1 MKLYGLL
8 AVAVVCAIA
17 GFAADRFDYELCHR
31 GIPIAWVVAGLPL
44 AGLAAGAGSF
54 LQRRRGWTVAAN
66 ILAALVNVYLLY
78 RAVLAIAGQ
87 GYLSC

>member
-8 AVAVVCAIA
+8 AVAIVCAIA

-44 AGLAAGAGSF
+44 AGLVAGIASF
-54 LQRRRGWTVAAN
+54 LQRRRGWTGVANVLVAIAN
-66 ILAALVNVYLLY
+66 AYLVY
-78 RAVLAIAGQ
+78 RAVMAITGQ

>member
-8 AVAVVCAIA
+8 AVAIVCAIA

-31 GIPIAWVVAGLPL
+31 GLPIAWVVAALPL
-44 AGLAAGAGSF
+44 MGLAAGIVSF
-54 LQRRRGWTVAAN
+54 FQRRRGWMGAAN
-66 ILAALVNVYLLY
+66 MLVAMANVMLIY
-78 RAVLAIAGQ
+78 RAVMAITGQ

>member
-8 AVAVVCAIA
+8 AVAIVCAIA

-31 GIPIAWVVAGLPL
+31 GLPIAWVVVGLPL
-44 AGLAAGAGSF
+44 VGLAAGIASF
-54 LQRRRGWTVAAN
+54 LQRRRGWTGAAN
-66 ILAALVNVYLLY
+66 ILVALANMILIY
-78 RAVLAIAGQ
+78 RAVMAITGQ